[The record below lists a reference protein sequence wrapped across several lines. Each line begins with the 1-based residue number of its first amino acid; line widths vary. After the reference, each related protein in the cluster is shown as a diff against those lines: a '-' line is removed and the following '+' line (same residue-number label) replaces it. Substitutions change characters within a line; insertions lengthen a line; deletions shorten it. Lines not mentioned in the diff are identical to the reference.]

1 MVKLTAEIKESLAAT
16 KTAYFATAAKDGTP
30 NVVPIGAYKVLD
42 DETLLISNQ
51 YFSKTLANMK
61 ENPKV
66 ALSFWGDKGGFQIK
80 GTVTIHTSGK
90 IFTDDVAWV
99 KSLKPTLEPKAAIT
113 MKITGVYIIKP
124 GPDAGKKIL

>member
-1 MVKLTAEIKESLAAT
+1 MVKLTDEIKESLAAT
-16 KTAYFATAAKDGTP
+16 KIAYFATAAKDGTP
-30 NVVPIGAYKVLD
+30 NAVPIGAFKILD
-42 DETLLISNQ
+42 DETMLISNQ

-66 ALSFWGDKGGFQIK
+66 ALTFWGEKGGFQIK
-80 GTVTIHTSGK
+80 GTVTIHTSGQ

-99 KSLKPTLEPKAAIT
+99 KSLKPTLVPKSAIV

-124 GPDAGKKIL
+124 GADAGKKIL

>member
-1 MVKLTAEIKESLAAT
+1 MVKLTNEIKEALAAT

-30 NVVPIGAYKVLD
+30 NAVPIGAFKVLD
-42 DETLLISNQ
+42 DETMLISNQ
-51 YFSKTLANMK
+51 YFNKTLANMK

-66 ALSFWGDKGGFQIK
+66 ALTFWGEKGGFQIK
-80 GTVTIHTSGK
+80 GTVTIHTSGQ

-99 KSLKPTLEPKAAIT
+99 KSLNPTLVPKSAIV